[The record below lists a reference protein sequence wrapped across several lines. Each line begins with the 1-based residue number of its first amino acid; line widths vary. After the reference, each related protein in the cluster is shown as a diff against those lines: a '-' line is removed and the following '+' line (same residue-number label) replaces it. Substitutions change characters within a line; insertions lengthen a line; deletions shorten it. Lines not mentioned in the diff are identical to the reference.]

1 MKVTFY
7 GSIAL
12 AAIAADQTNAAFTYE
27 EGDDFAQ
34 NGADLAISA
43 ELETE
48 VETNALATIASDV
61 YSEGELDAWSDADS
75 DSLSDSDLNAELDA
89 DLDLDIDSAS
99 EDDGLCQVADDDLA
113 QLDTEANV
121 ECRWRWRRRRAGI
134 LAARRRL
141 ALLRAQR
148 IRKIRAAQCKARKMC
163 AARKAA

>member
-1 MKVTFY
+1 MAGV
-7 GSIAL
+7 
-12 AAIAADQTNAAFTYE
+12 TYE

-34 NGADLAISA
+34 SGADLAIRA
-43 ELETE
+43 EVDTE
-48 VETNALATIASDV
+48 VETNALATNASDV
-61 YSEGELDAWSDADS
+61 YSEGELDSWSDA

-89 DLDLDIDSAS
+89 DLDGDMDSAS

>member
-34 NGADLAISA
+34 NGADLAIRA
-43 ELETE
+43 EVDTE
-48 VETNALATIASDV
+48 VETNALATNASDV
-61 YSEGELDAWSDADS
+61 YSEGELDSWSDA

-89 DLDLDIDSAS
+89 DLDGDMDSAS

-121 ECRWRWRRRRAGI
+121 ECHWRWRRRRAGI

>member
-27 EGDDFAQ
+27 EADDFAQ
-34 NGADLAISA
+34 SGADLAIRA
-43 ELETE
+43 EVDTE
-48 VETNALATIASDV
+48 VETNALATNASDV
-61 YSEGELDAWSDADS
+61 YSEGELDSWSDA

-89 DLDLDIDSAS
+89 DLDGDMDSAS